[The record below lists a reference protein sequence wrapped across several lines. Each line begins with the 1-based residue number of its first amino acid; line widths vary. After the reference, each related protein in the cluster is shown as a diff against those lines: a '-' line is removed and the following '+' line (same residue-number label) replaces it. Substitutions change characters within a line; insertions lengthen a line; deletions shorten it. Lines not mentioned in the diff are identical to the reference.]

1 MRALATTIA
10 LAGLLGAAGCGLV
23 GLPGTSGGKGGTS
36 STAVLTASSTKVN
49 FGNVTVGAS
58 TAQLVTLTN
67 TGKANVNIS
76 TVAATGSGF
85 SASGGSNVIL
95 TPNQSVTISVNFD
108 PPSAGGLQGTLSVS
122 SNASNPMLQIGL
134 SGSGFPQTGQ
144 QTVPHSV
151 TLNWQPSLSQ
161 VIGYFVYRGTGASL
175 SKLSGSMDVSTTFT
189 DSTVAD
195 GQTYVYAV
203 TSVDSSNV
211 ESAHSLP
218 ISVTIPSQ

>member
-85 SASGGSNVIL
+85 SASGGSNLIL

-134 SGSGFPQTGQ
+134 SGSGLPQTGQ

-175 SKLSGSMDVSTTFT
+175 SKVSGS
-189 DSTVAD
+189 
-195 GQTYVYAV
+195 
-203 TSVDSSNV
+203 
-211 ESAHSLP
+211 
-218 ISVTIPSQ
+218 

>member
-10 LAGLLGAAGCGLV
+10 LAGLLGAAGCGLA

-76 TVAATGSGF
+76 TVAVTGSGF

-134 SGSGFPQTGQ
+134 SVSGLPQTGQQTGQ

-161 VIGYFVYRGTGASL
+161 VIGYFV
-175 SKLSGSMDVSTTFT
+175 
-189 DSTVAD
+189 
-195 GQTYVYAV
+195 
-203 TSVDSSNV
+203 
-211 ESAHSLP
+211 
-218 ISVTIPSQ
+218 